1 MIKSKKL
8 YVIIAAAIAT
18 TAIAY
23 TAYSYKTTADTTPVL
38 TNMEDLRTQHEEFF
52 KKSPFHESLKLTKTE
67 RKAQGL
73 PPNNYNERMWELT
86 MNPRLGFPTPY
97 VVDLIDMNQPVT
109 NSVPGNSLRPWIDRG
124 PNNVG
129 GRTRV
134 AFYDPNDVGANNG
147 DGIDYNRVFAGGV
160 GGGLWV
166 NDDITSVTSSWN
178 LITGIAANLNV
189 SCYAIDPNDS
199 QTFYLGTGE
208 QYTSGA
214 AVGNGVYKSTDGG
227 ATWASVN
234 IQPAGGGDLNGG
246 STIFNA
252 GLFYVN
258 DIAVRDNAGTSE
270 VYVGIGAS
278 IYFSPNFTIS
288 NPNNVLGLQ
297 NAGLYRSVDDGTS
310 WNRIENPSMSYNF
323 SGTNFY
329 VIPNDFEISAD
340 NTLYFGSI
348 SAPGTN
354 EGGGRIYKST
364 NGTNWTL
371 ARSVPGSNRVEIAAS
386 STDPDLFYVL
396 GEVSG
401 SQANVFKSTNDFS
414 TLSQIAEPNDA
425 DLGIPATDFT
435 RNQAFYDLV
444 IEVDPNNDQ
453 IVYAGGI
460 DLHRSTNGGSAWTQ
474 ISKWSDNANLNTL
487 SVPFVHAD
495 IHWLA
500 FHPTDSNQAI
510 IGSDGGISWASN
522 LANASSSANAI
533 STRNLDYNVTQFYYG
548 AIAESSS
555 LEGFLG
561 GAQDNGSQGIFNAT
575 GGANGFT
582 SVSGGDGGHVEIDA
596 DSRYSIVTFQY
607 KNHQYRTYPGFGFRY
622 CINGN
627 NCQDNSEGDFI
638 NVAELDKNVDY
649 FYSNSTSGSNNVIEA
664 CELLTS
670 SANCTD
676 LSNSLIS
683 NSRPTAMKASPFNPT
698 STTLYVGT
706 EFSRLIRIANA
717 NTANPVWTSISGP
730 NFLGSVS
737 DIEFGDTEQEI
748 FVTMHNYGVENI
760 WYTTDGGTT
769 WTGKEGDL
777 PDLPVKAI
785 LKNPLLPNE
794 VVIGTEAGIYAT
806 GNFNDASPNW
816 VPLINGMTNV
826 KVVDLDLRESDNTIL
841 ATTHGRGMFTG
852 TFDTLGLV
860 NVKETTDAIKLYPT
874 QISDGVLFIESTQ
887 DYRDVNVRLF
897 NLAGQEVIK
906 TKKNLSSSRN
916 SIDLNTLK
924 AGYYIVQLSGNG
936 VNKSQ
941 KILIQ

>member
-1 MIKSKKL
+1 MKSKPL
-8 YVIIAAAIAT
+8 YILFAIVLATAAIGY
-18 TAIAY
+18 I
-23 TAYSYKTTADTTPVL
+23 AYSYKTAKSSDTAL
-38 TNMEDLRTQHEEFF
+38 TEIEQLRNQHEDFF
-52 KKSPFHESLKLTKTE
+52 KKSPFHKSLKLNKTE

-97 VVDLIDMNQPVT
+97 VVDLIDVNQTVT
-109 NSVPGNSLRPWIDRG
+109 NSVPGNSIRPWEDRG

-134 AFYDPNDVGANNG
+134 AFYDPNDVGSNNG

-166 NDDITSVTSSWN
+166 NDDITSATSSWN
-178 LITGIAANLNV
+178 VVTGIAANLNV

-227 ATWASVN
+227 ATWTSVN
-234 IQPAGGGDLNGG
+234 IQPAGGGNLNGG
-246 STIFNA
+246 NNLFNS

-258 DIAVRDNAGTSE
+258 DIAVRNNSGASE
-270 VYVGIGAS
+270 VYIGVGAS
-278 IYFSPNFTIS
+278 IYYSPNFNIS
-288 NPNNVLGLQ
+288 NPTNVLGLQ
-297 NAGLYRSVDDGTS
+297 SSGLYRSTDDGAN
-310 WNRIENPSMSYNF
+310 WNRIESSSLSYSF
-323 SGTNFY
+323 SGINLY

-348 SAPGTN
+348 SAGGIG

-364 NGTNWTL
+364 DGVNWSL
-371 ARSVPGSNRVEIAAS
+371 ARNVPGSNRVELAAS
-386 STDPDLFYVL
+386 STNADLFYVL

-401 SQANVFKSTNDFS
+401 SQANVFKTTDDFT
-414 TLSQIAEPNDA
+414 TLPQIAEPNDA

-444 IEVDPNNDQ
+444 VEVDPTDDQ

-460 DLHRSTNGGSAWTQ
+460 DLHQTTDGGSTWTQ
-474 ISKWSDNANLNTL
+474 ISKWAENANLNTL
-487 SVPFVHAD
+487 NVPFIHAD
-495 IHWLA
+495 IHWLS
-500 FHPTDSNQAI
+500 FHPTNSNQAI
-510 IGSDGGISWASN
+510 IGSDGGISWASD
-522 LANASSSANAI
+522 LASADFSVSAI

-548 AIAESSS
+548 AIAESNSV
-555 LEGFLG
+555 EGFLG
-561 GAQDNGSQGIFNAT
+561 GAQDNGSQGAFNAT
-575 GGANGFT
+575 PGANGFV

-596 DSRYSIVTFQY
+596 DSRYAISTFQY
-607 KNHQYRTYPGFGFRY
+607 KNHQYRTYPGFAFRY

-627 NCQDNSEGDFI
+627 NCQDNIQGDFI

-649 FYSNSTSGSNNVIEA
+649 FYSNSTNGSSNVIEA

-698 STTLYVGT
+698 TSTLYVGT
-706 EFSRLIRIANA
+706 QLSGLVRITNA
-717 NTANPVWTSISGP
+717 NTASPVWTNIAGP

-748 FVTMHNYGVENI
+748 FVTMHNYGVQNI
-760 WYTTDGGTT
+760 WYSTDGGAS

-826 KVVDLDLRESDNTIL
+826 KVVDLDLRDSDNTIL

-860 NVKETTDAIKLYPT
+860 NVDDTPDTIKLYPT
-874 QISDGVLFIESTQ
+874 QISDGVLFMESTQ
-887 DYRDVNVRLF
+887 DYRDVSVRLF
-897 NLAGQEVIK
+897 NLAGQEVLN

-916 SIDLNTLK
+916 SLDVNTLK
-924 AGYYIVQLSGNG
+924 PGYYIVQLNGNG
-936 VNKSQ
+936 LNKSQ
-941 KILIQ
+941 KILVQ